1 MRYIYIFFIVTLFS
15 CNENK
20 SISNLVSANDFNQ
33 MISNDKSAIII
44 DVRTPEEF
52 NKGHLRNSLNVN
64 WFDENFDENLKIFN
78 KDLPVLVYCLS
89 GGRSSKANEK
99 IQSLGFKNVYELD
112 GGILEW
118 RKNKLPEALLNN
130 NYENSLTVDDFN
142 VFIETDKIVLVDYY
156 ANWCAPC
163 KIMEPYLDEISNEYS
178 DHILT
183 MNEDLTW
190 NGSVWC
196 ITKEIIFNTKDF
208 YNIQPDILIASKCIT
223 SGFFPLGAV
232 ILGEKMTQEM
242 MEASYKAEEF
252 YHGFTAGGHPV
263 GCALALEAIDI
274 LSLIHI

>member
-1 MRYIYIFFIVTLFS
+1 M
-15 CNENK
+15 N
-20 SISNLVSANDFNQ
+20 
-33 MISNDKSAIII
+33 KSAIII

-78 KDLPVLVYCLS
+78 KDLPVFVYCLS

-178 DHILT
+178 ENLNLVRINYDDNLPLVRSLEVYGLPVLQIYKDKNLLWSHVGFIKKS
-183 MNEDLTW
+183 
-190 NGSVWC
+190 SVE
-196 ITKEIIFNTKDF
+196 KEIKKYIN
-208 YNIQPDILIASKCIT
+208 
-223 SGFFPLGAV
+223 
-232 ILGEKMTQEM
+232 
-242 MEASYKAEEF
+242 
-252 YHGFTAGGHPV
+252 
-263 GCALALEAIDI
+263 
-274 LSLIHI
+274 

>member
-1 MRYIYIFFIVTLFS
+1 MIRYIYIFFIVNLFS

-20 SISNLVSANDFNQ
+20 SNSNLISANDFNK
-33 MISNDKSAIII
+33 MIRNDKSAIII

-78 KDLPVLVYCLS
+78 KNLPVFVYCLS

-142 VFIETDKIVLVDYY
+142 VFIETEKIVLVDYY

-163 KIMEPYLDEISNEYS
+163 KIMEPYLDEILNEYS
-178 DHILT
+178 ENLNLVRINYDDNLPLVRSLEVYGLPVLQIYKDKNLLWSHVGFI
-183 MNEDLTW
+183 EKS
-190 NGSVWC
+190 SVE
-196 ITKEIIFNTKDF
+196 KEIKKYIN
-208 YNIQPDILIASKCIT
+208 
-223 SGFFPLGAV
+223 
-232 ILGEKMTQEM
+232 
-242 MEASYKAEEF
+242 
-252 YHGFTAGGHPV
+252 
-263 GCALALEAIDI
+263 
-274 LSLIHI
+274 

>member
-1 MRYIYIFFIVTLFS
+1 MYKWWILEQFKMIRYIYIFFIVNLFS

-20 SISNLVSANDFNQ
+20 SNSNLISANDFNK
-33 MISNDKSAIII
+33 MIRNDKSAIII

-78 KDLPVLVYCLS
+78 KNLPVFVYCLS

-142 VFIETDKIVLVDYY
+142 VFIETEKIVLVDYY

-163 KIMEPYLDEISNEYS
+163 KIMEPYLDEILNEYS
-178 DHILT
+178 ENLNLVRINYDDNLPLVRSLEVYGLPVLQIYKDKNLLWSHVGFI
-183 MNEDLTW
+183 EKS
-190 NGSVWC
+190 SVE
-196 ITKEIIFNTKDF
+196 KEIKKYIN
-208 YNIQPDILIASKCIT
+208 
-223 SGFFPLGAV
+223 
-232 ILGEKMTQEM
+232 
-242 MEASYKAEEF
+242 
-252 YHGFTAGGHPV
+252 
-263 GCALALEAIDI
+263 
-274 LSLIHI
+274 